1 MIWILFMSYVNYIF
15 ITLLKVLKGL
25 TKVKVSKL
33 FLHVSD
39 LTKFWII
46 KKVRRYGIYSKTF

>member
-1 MIWILFMSYVNYIF
+1 MSYVNYIF

-46 KKVRRYGIYSKTF
+46 KKVRRYGIVKHFSE